1 MINNLDFSITTVRPP
16 MVETKNGIM
25 LMKQYYTKEQLS
37 PISFS
42 GWENITSGSNTINTV
57 ACCHLNTSIRQG
69 FRHQE
74 FGVTLDPYVDNRYYF
89 NINNHHSNQNAAYS
103 YTVHSTEQENDF
115 LVHAITTMPKNLINY
130 KIVDI
135 DENYVYII
143 TKHING
149 SGTYLCRVNRSGGVD
164 YPLYINPSARAVFTK
179 IYSDER
185 YIFLCCRNHNAQWQ
199 FYRYDKT
206 TNTYTTKMVDHGNG
220 ANGGAYAPVYQC
232 VMHENVYHEGNI
244 YYVYQMYQYGTQHSM
259 LGIKIDITKDVTAA
273 GNLTFFYPM
282 SYQAG
287 IKNNVHNDYEL
298 HRFWVM
304 DGYLY
309 YMVYDEDYVAGY
321 LNSIA
326 VQGIHTFK
334 ILSGGKL
341 EYVGY
346 NQIDVDEQIISMAF
360 SSTRRVLIIG
370 FWTSF
375 MLMRYDDNT
384 KQYKL
389 VSAEHYDNVA
399 TVGFDEYDRLW
410 VLRPNN
416 ALEMFSTNDP
426 QETTIRFQYPMYT
439 YTGMDIQSFVEFK
452 ALTFIGEYAKGMY
465 RFELTGT
472 AHFANGDQSIN
483 IEYKGSTQEIPIVV
497 TGSDQLTCKVYYI
510 KGGD

>member
-1 MINNLDFSITTVRPP
+1 MINNLDFYVTTQRPP
-16 MVETKNGIM
+16 MIEAKNGII
-25 LMKQYYTKEQLS
+25 LREQYYTKEHVD

-42 GWENITSGSNTINTV
+42 GWGCITSGANTINTV

-74 FGVTLDPYVDNRYYF
+74 FGITLDPYVDNRYYF
-89 NINNHHSNQNAAYS
+89 NVNNHHASINNAYS

-115 LVHAITTMPKNLINY
+115 LVHKITTMPQNLINY

-135 DENYVYII
+135 DENYIYII
-143 TKHING
+143 TKHIAG

-179 IYSDER
+179 IYSDSR
-185 YIFLCCRNHNAQWQ
+185 YIYLCCRNSNIQWQ

-206 TNTYTTKMVDHGNG
+206 TNTFTTKMVEKNNG
-220 ANGGAYAPVYQC
+220 TSGGAYAPIYQC
-232 VMHENVYHEGNI
+232 VMHENVHHEGNI
-244 YYVYQMYQYGTQHSM
+244 YYIYQMYQYDTQYSM
-259 LGIKIDITKDVTAA
+259 IGIKIDITKDVTDTS
-273 GNLTFFYPM
+273 NLTFFQPM

-287 IKNNVHNDYEL
+287 IQSNVHTNYEL
-298 HRFWVM
+298 HRFWIM
-304 DGYLY
+304 NGYLY
-309 YMVYDEDYVAGY
+309 YMIYDEDYVAGY
-321 LNSIA
+321 LNSIPT
-326 VQGIHTFK
+326 QGIHTFK
-334 ILSGGKL
+334 ILPGGRL
-341 EYVGY
+341 EYVSH
-346 NQIDVDEQIISMAF
+346 NQIDVDEQIISMIF
-360 SSTRRVLIIG
+360 SSTKRVLLIG
-370 FWTSF
+370 FWKSF
-375 MLMRYDDNT
+375 MLMRYDDDS
-384 KQYKL
+384 KQYEL
-389 VSAEHYDNVA
+389 VSTEHYDDVA

-410 VLRPNN
+410 VLRPNY

-439 YTGMDIQSFVEFK
+439 YVGMDIQSHIEFK

-472 AHFANGDQSIN
+472 AKFANGDQTIN
-483 IEYKGSTQEIPIVV
+483 VEYKGGTQEVPIIV